1 METQK
6 NIAENQE
13 KFIIHFDDKIAKTV
27 PPHTRQ
33 QLAAAYLKL
42 YAGFSYINWTNKH
55 SLGRAWQTA
64 FTQCESFIKT
74 KNKKNPAAKYLNN
87 VLGAHKKYWSRIIMT
102 HPSRE
107 NTINPT
113 DKKIQEL
120 RAIGTNMIRT
130 AMDTINLILA
140 RYNEYIEEMT
150 INQSNDNA
158 KPQQNTQSVAR
169 AAAKPIEKQMP
180 QQNIQPVARTVA
192 KPVEKQVPQQN
203 IQPVARAVAK
213 PIEKTMVQQNNQK
226 NIQKIPNIPEKRIEP
241 KAELLKTAQKRVETN
256 TKKHVE
262 LNAQQ
267 RAQIQQSFQQRLQ
280 IWKLNQFKQ
289 NAA

>member
-1 METQK
+1 MRKFYQD
-6 NIAENQE
+6 QE
-13 KFIIHFDDKIAKTV
+13 
-27 PPHTRQ
+27 Q
-33 QLAAAYLKL
+33 
-42 YAGFSYINWTNKH
+42 
-55 SLGRAWQTA
+55 
-64 FTQCESFIKT
+64 
-74 KNKKNPAAKYLNN
+74 KNPAAKYLNN

-120 RAIGTNMIRT
+120 RATGTNMIRT

-158 KPQQNTQSVAR
+158 KPQQNMQPVAR
-169 AAAKPIEKQMP
+169 TMAKPIEKQVP
-180 QQNIQPVARTVA
+180 QQNAQPVARTVA
-192 KPVEKQVPQQN
+192 KPVEKQVPQQNIQPVTRAVAKPVEKLMPQQNIQPVARAVTKPVEKQMPQQN

>member
-27 PPHTRQ
+27 PPRTRQ

-158 KPQQNTQSVAR
+158 KPQQNA
-169 AAAKPIEKQMP
+169 
-180 QQNIQPVARTVA
+180 
-192 KPVEKQVPQQN
+192 
-203 IQPVARAVAK
+203 QPVARAVAK
-213 PIEKTMVQQNNQK
+213 PIEKAMVQQNNQK

>member
-1 METQK
+1 
-6 NIAENQE
+6 
-13 KFIIHFDDKIAKTV
+13 
-27 PPHTRQ
+27 
-33 QLAAAYLKL
+33 
-42 YAGFSYINWTNKH
+42 
-55 SLGRAWQTA
+55 
-64 FTQCESFIKT
+64 
-74 KNKKNPAAKYLNN
+74 
-87 VLGAHKKYWSRIIMT
+87 MT

-169 AAAKPIEKQMP
+169 AAAKPIEKQM
-180 QQNIQPVARTVA
+180 
-192 KPVEKQVPQQN
+192 PQQN